1 MKVLVSLII
10 ADSDY
15 QQAQAAAAEEVAR
28 GLNLR
33 IEIIYAG
40 TDAVHQTQQLVK
52 AIQDRANRP
61 DAVLVEPVGTGM
73 DQIAAAAVAA
83 GVGWGIVNR
92 EVNYLA
98 RLRRSARAPVF
109 AVSTDQLE
117 VGRIQG
123 RQFAAL
129 LGQGGSVLY
138 IEGPSTAGA
147 TQQRRAGM
155 MSTKP
160 ADASVKT
167 LKGDWSEGSA
177 YRVVKSWLLLSTA
190 RQLDIQVI
198 GCQNDLMAAGARK
211 AFEEL
216 PSLVERDH
224 WLSLPFTGC
233 DGVPKTGLKQVSHGL
248 LSATVIIPPTMG
260 LALQILHNAVK
271 AGSQPPELTLS
282 APTSF
287 PTPDELARKPVAAQ

>member
-15 QQAQAAAAEEVAR
+15 QQEQAAAAEEVAR
-28 GLNLR
+28 ELNLR

-73 DQIAAAAVAA
+73 DQIAETAVAA

-92 EVNYLA
+92 EIDYVA
-98 RLRRSARAPVF
+98 RLRGSARAPVF

-129 LGQGGSVLY
+129 LGQCGSVLY

-147 TQQRRAGM
+147 SQQRRAGM

-177 YRVVKSWLLLSTA
+177 YRAVKSWLSLTA
-190 RQLDIQVI
+190 RQLEIQVI

-216 PSLVERDH
+216 PSPVERDQ
-224 WLSLPFTGC
+224 WLSLPLTGC
-233 DGVPKTGLKQVSHGL
+233 DGVAKTGLKRIAQGL

-260 LALQILHNAVK
+260 LAVQILHNAVK
-271 AGSQPPELTLS
+271 TGAQPPELTLS

-287 PTPDELARKPVAAQ
+287 PTLDELARKPVAAQ